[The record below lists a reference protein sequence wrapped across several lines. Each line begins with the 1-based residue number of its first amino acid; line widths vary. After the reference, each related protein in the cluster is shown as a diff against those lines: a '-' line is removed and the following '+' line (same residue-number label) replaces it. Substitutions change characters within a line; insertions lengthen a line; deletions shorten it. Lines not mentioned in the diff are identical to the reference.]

1 MNSSNASTCEMYK
14 DDLFA
19 GKSPWQ
25 ILRFLTPSETA
36 ERAVWQGRDDAWDL
50 AFTVYISVFGFV
62 YLVFGLTA
70 VILIVKRDSI
80 RLPTKTFFTAYTTIA
95 ILGFSRGLF
104 HVLDPYGIL
113 GFIADRFEQWIIV
126 SRFLDSFGFPSLV
139 ASYTLLVLTLLRITE
154 TNPGRQ
160 WYQYWKF
167 VLPVAIVPYVIA
179 LGAETISNVAS
190 YPALIAVIVC
200 EGLFTVWG
208 VAICVIFLFA
218 GVRLLHEVHKRER
231 RTLRRITSEPGAGE
245 ETAVHATSE
254 EFATQEFQRHHA
266 RIRRT
271 VRKIT
276 IITYGT
282 AVLGILYSLVS
293 GATLIIICVFIF
305 NDCIGFSGSSG
316 SAVGWFVLQVAARTT
331 EVPLVI
337 VMLYSITDV
346 STVANLMK
354 KVFFCRFCRR
364 QNGSVAASPSQ
375 PERLVPLH
383 SMSTA
388 MTMVVNSPTVTS
400 NIDNISAV
408 ENGEMA
414 QSRATELNDR
424 SDFGDPLQPSPKTF
438 MLSAQGESATSIES
452 GVSSGHTDSQS
463 VVDVSTQSVQQ
474 ADKAVQ
480 TDKHKPTPKPHT
492 SPAHRRQM
500 EVMPSQAPAPS
511 DSHLRRKQTV

>member
-1 MNSSNASTCEMYK
+1 MYK

-62 YLVFGLTA
+62 YLVIGLTA

-179 LGAETISNVAS
+179 LGAETISNVAN

-200 EGLFTVWG
+200 EGFFTIWG

-218 GVRLLHEVHKRER
+218 GVRLLHEVRKRER

-254 EFATQEFQRHHA
+254 EFATQEFQRRHA

-293 GATLIIICVFIF
+293 GATLIIICLFIF
-305 NDCIGFSGSSG
+305 NDCIGFSGNSG

-337 VMLYSITDV
+337 LMLYSITDV

-354 KVFFCRFCRR
+354 KVFLCRFCRR
-364 QNGSVAASPSQ
+364 QNESVAASPSQ
-375 PERLVPLH
+375 AEKLVGLH
-383 SMSTA
+383 SMSTT
-388 MTMVVNSPTVTS
+388 MTMVVSSPTVTS
-400 NIDNISAV
+400 NISAV

-414 QSRATELNDR
+414 RAQATELNNR
-424 SDFGDPLQPSPKTF
+424 SNFGDPLPPSPKTF
-438 MLSAQGESATSIES
+438 TLSAQGESRSATSLES
-452 GVSSGHTDSQS
+452 GVSSVHTDNQN

-474 ADKAVQ
+474 ADKAIQ
-480 TDKHKPTPKPHT
+480 TDKPKPTPKPHT

-500 EVMPSQAPAPS
+500 EVIPSQAPAPS